1 MITKKEITPSMIE
14 TWIGSDN
21 LSVDHFLGLLAE
33 IANGDYHISVFR
45 NDVLAYMEEQEQ
57 ENA

>member
-1 MITKKEITPSMIE
+1 MITAKEITPKMVE
-14 TWIGSDN
+14 QWIGSDN
-21 LSVDHFLGLLAE
+21 LSIDHFLDLLAE

-45 NDVLAYMEEQEQ
+45 NDIIAYTLEQEE

>member
-45 NDVLAYMEEQEQ
+45 NDVLAYIEEQESDH
-57 ENA
+57 A